1 MSSYCSKC
9 GKELDE
15 GTRFCSTCGFDTM
28 SQGSGNNYSS
38 SHNQNTGPQYNSN
51 QDQSMGGTLT
61 LIFVLGIIWALI
73 SGLTGIFCLIGG
85 SAIYYYDGSILM
97 VVGLLFI
104 LSALFAFLSCI
115 NIYKLENHQQASI
128 FCLIGSI
135 LAIPALVGIIGVIF
149 YFVMQKEKSRFKS

>member
-9 GKELDE
+9 GKELGE
-15 GTRFCSTCGFDTM
+15 GTRFCPTCGFDTM
-28 SQGSGNNYSS
+28 GQGSGSNYSS
-38 SHNQNTGPQYNSN
+38 NHNQNTGPQCNIS

-61 LIFVLGIIWALI
+61 LIFVLGVIWALI
-73 SGLTGIFCLIGG
+73 AGVTGLVSLIGG
-85 SAIYYYDGSILM
+85 GALYYYDGAILM

-104 LSALFAFLSCI
+104 LSALFAFLCCM

-135 LAIPALVGIIGVIF
+135 LAIPALVGVIGVIF